1 MYRLLIVDD
10 EEMITDGLYE
20 TLSGCGLDLDLCKA
34 YSGREALDWLNRT
47 RVDIVLSDIRM
58 PGIDG
63 LQLMSAIKRHWPH
76 CRLIFLTGYSDFDA
90 VYRAIQTP
98 GVQYLLKSEGYPKVI
113 AAVKQA
119 VAELNDSLRVKDLI
133 QRAQD
138 KLNTLEVLAR
148 GEYFRHLLHGANPA
162 PNLAADFSKLNI
174 SLDAGRPV
182 YLAQGSLSRA
192 SSAESSYA
200 NRHESAMAVTLLAER
215 LLEGQVL
222 SLGMIDR
229 FGDVVWLIQRS
240 ADRADSSED
249 EADEKDEGDKGDKG
263 DDASFL
269 SYLVGQFELIQQ
281 ACLSSMDLS
290 VAVTLGDRPSE
301 WAKLSSTYDKMR
313 RQGQTRTGDGAQ
325 MVRTLSLEASCCA
338 RERSPRDK
346 SDALSAHLDAG
357 RRDEFLQLFD
367 ELTDSE
373 QDNGSPYL
381 QELYYTISLVL
392 LSYINR
398 LELENQV
405 AGFPA
410 LMRPDEFASWKE
422 AFAFLRA
429 TSGELFELRSSG
441 ESNRA
446 AEAIFKVRAYVEE
459 HLDEDLSLVR
469 LAGYIHFNPSY
480 LSRLFK
486 QACGVNLSEYIEA
499 ARIERAKALLRGDDL
514 KVLEVGV
521 RVGYE
526 ASQSFTR
533 FFKKSDRRHAAGIS
547 GSSQNVTKGVQA

>member
-20 TLSGCGLDLDLCKA
+20 TLSRCGLDLDLCKA
-34 YSGREALDWLNRT
+34 YSGREALDWLHRT

-63 LQLMSAIKRHWPH
+63 MQLMSAIKRHWPH

-90 VYRAIQTP
+90 VYQAIQTP

-113 AAVKQA
+113 QA
-119 VAELNDSLRVKDLI
+119 VGQAIAELNDSLRVNDLV
-133 QRAQD
+133 QRAQE

-148 GEYFRHLLHGANPA
+148 GEYFRHLLHGANEA
-162 PNLAADFSKLNI
+162 ANLAADFGKLNI
-174 SLDAGRPV
+174 PLDADRPV
-182 YLAQGSLSRA
+182 YVAQGDL
-192 SSAESSYA
+192 SSAAAAASSYA

-215 LLEGQVL
+215 LLDGHVL

-229 FGDVVWLIQRS
+229 FGDVVWLIQPS
-240 ADRADSSED
+240 ADRTEAGADESD
-249 EADEKDEGDKGDKG
+249 EA
-263 DDASFL
+263 SFS

-281 ACLSSMDLS
+281 ACLRSLDLS
-290 VAVTLGDRPSE
+290 VAVTLADRPSE
-301 WAKLSSTYDKMR
+301 WTKLSAAYDKMR
-313 RQGQTRTGDGAQ
+313 SQRQTRAGDGAQ
-325 MVRTLSLEASCCA
+325 MVRTLSLETSCCVK
-338 RERSPRDK
+338 ERSPRDK
-346 SDALSAHLDAG
+346 SDALSAHLEAG
-357 RRDEFLQLFD
+357 RREEFLQLFD
-367 ELTDSE
+367 ELTESE
-373 QDNGSPYL
+373 PDNGSPYL
-381 QELYYTISLVL
+381 LELYYTISLIL

-398 LELENQV
+398 WELENQV
-405 AGFPA
+405 ERFPA
-410 LMRPDEFASWKE
+410 LMRRDEFASWKD

-429 TSGELFELRSSG
+429 TAGALFELRSTG

-446 AEAIFKVRAYVEE
+446 AEAIHKVRAYIEE

-499 ARIERAKALLRGDDL
+499 ARIERAKTLLRGDDL

-533 FFKKSDRRHAAGIS
+533 FFKKATGVTPQEYRDVARR
-547 GSSQNVTKGVQA
+547 

>member
-34 YSGREALDWLNRT
+34 YSGREALNWLHRT

-63 LQLMSAIKRHWPH
+63 MQLMAAIKRHWPH

-113 AAVKQA
+113 QAVEQA
-119 VAELNDSLRVKDLI
+119 VAELGDSLRVNDLV
-133 QRAQD
+133 QRAQE

-162 PNLAADFSKLNI
+162 PNLAADFGKLNI
-174 SLDAGRPV
+174 PLDAGRPV
-182 YLAQGSLSRA
+182 YVAQGDLSRA
-192 SSAESSYA
+192 SSAVSSYA
-200 NRHESAMAVTLLAER
+200 SRHESAMAVTLLAER
-215 LLEGQVL
+215 LLDGQVL

-229 FGDVVWLIQRS
+229 FGDVIWLIQRP
-240 ADRADSSED
+240 ADRSDADAEED
-249 EADEKDEGDKGDKG
+249 EA
-263 DDASFL
+263 SVL

-281 ACLSSMDLS
+281 ACLSSLELS

-301 WAKLSSTYDKMR
+301 WTKLSATYDKLR

-325 MVRTLSLEASCCA
+325 MVRTLSLEAACCA

-346 SDALSAHLDAG
+346 SDALSAHLEAG
-357 RRDEFLQLFD
+357 RRDEFFQVFD
-367 ELTDSE
+367 ELTASE
-373 QDNGSPYL
+373 QDNASPYL

-398 LELENQV
+398 WEQENQV
-405 AGFPA
+405 AGFSA
-410 LMRPDEFASWKE
+410 LMRPDEFASWND

-429 TSGELFELRSSG
+429 TSSTLFELRSSG

-446 AEAIFKVRAYVEE
+446 AEAIVKVRAYIEE

-486 QACGVNLSEYIEA
+486 QESGVNLSEYIEA
-499 ARIERAKALLRGDDL
+499 ARIERAKELLRSDDL

-533 FFKKSDRRHAAGIS
+533 FFKKALG
-547 GSSQNVTKGVQA
+547 VTPQEYREASRK

>member
-20 TLSGCGLDLDLCKA
+20 TLSRCNLDLDLCKA
-34 YSGREALDWLNRT
+34 YSGREALDWLHRT

-63 LQLMSAIKRHWPH
+63 MQLLSVIKRHWPH
-76 CRLIFLTGYSDFDA
+76 CRVIFLTGYSDFDA

-113 AAVKQA
+113 QAVDQA
-119 VAELNDSLRVKDLI
+119 VAELNDSLRVNDLI
-133 QRAQD
+133 QRAQE

-162 PNLAADFSKLNI
+162 ANLAADFRKLSI
-174 SLDAGRPV
+174 PLDAERPV
-182 YLAQGSLSRA
+182 YVAQGDLSRA
-192 SSAESSYA
+192 SSAVSSYA
-200 NRHESAMAVTLLAER
+200 SRHESAMAVTLLAER
-215 LLEGQVL
+215 LLNGQVL

-229 FGDVVWLIQRS
+229 FGDVVWLIQPS
-240 ADRADSSED
+240 ADRADASEEEED
-249 EADEKDEGDKGDKG
+249 RM
-263 DDASFL
+263 SFL

-281 ACLSSMDLS
+281 ACMSSLELS
-290 VAVTLGDRPSE
+290 VAVTLGDRPSK
-301 WAKLSSTYDKMR
+301 WGKLSATYDKMR
-313 RQGQTRTGDGAQ
+313 RQGQTRTGDGGQ
-325 MVRTLSLEASCCA
+325 MVRMLSLDVSCCA

-357 RRDEFLQLFD
+357 RREEFLQLFD
-367 ELTDSE
+367 ELTASE

-381 QELYYTISLVL
+381 LELYYTISLVL

-405 AGFPA
+405 TGFPA
-410 LMRPDEFASWKE
+410 LMRPDEFACWKD

-429 TSGELFELRSSG
+429 MSGELFELRSSG

-446 AEAIFKVRAYVEE
+446 AEAILKVRAYIEE

-486 QACGVNLSEYIEA
+486 QSCGMNLSEYIEA
-499 ARIERAKALLRGDDL
+499 ARVERAKALLKNDDL

-533 FFKKSDRRHAAGIS
+533 FFKKATG
-547 GSSQNVTKGVQA
+547 VTPQEYREASRT

>member
-34 YSGREALDWLNRT
+34 YSGREALNWLHRT

-63 LQLMSAIKRHWPH
+63 MQLMAAIKRHWPH

-113 AAVKQA
+113 QAVEQA
-119 VAELNDSLRVKDLI
+119 VAELSDSLRVNDLV
-133 QRAQD
+133 QRAQE

-162 PNLAADFSKLNI
+162 SNLAADFGKLNI
-174 SLDAGRPV
+174 PLDAGRPV
-182 YLAQGSLSRA
+182 YVAQGDLSRA
-192 SSAESSYA
+192 SSAVSSYA
-200 NRHESAMAVTLLAER
+200 SRHESAMAVTLLAER
-215 LLEGQVL
+215 LLDGQVR

-229 FGDVVWLIQRS
+229 FGDVVWLIQRP
-240 ADRADSSED
+240 ADGPDADAEED
-249 EADEKDEGDKGDKG
+249 EA
-263 DDASFL
+263 SVL

-281 ACLSSMDLS
+281 ACLSSLALS
-290 VAVTLGDRPSE
+290 VAVTLGDRPAE
-301 WAKLSSTYDKMR
+301 WAKLSSTYDKLR
-313 RQGQTRTGDGAQ
+313 RQGQTRTGDGSQ
-325 MVRTLSLEASCCA
+325 MVRTLSLDAACCV

-357 RRDEFLQLFD
+357 RRDEFFQVFD
-367 ELTDSE
+367 ELTASE
-373 QDNGSPYL
+373 QGNASSYL

-398 LELENQV
+398 SELENQV

-410 LMRPDEFASWKE
+410 LMRPDEFASWSD

-429 TSGELFELRSSG
+429 TSTTLFELRSSG
-441 ESNRA
+441 ERNRA
-446 AEAIFKVRAYVEE
+446 AEAIGKVRAYIEE

-486 QACGVNLSEYIEA
+486 QECGVNLSEYIEA

-533 FFKKSDRRHAAGIS
+533 FFKKALGVTPQEYREAAR
-547 GSSQNVTKGVQA
+547 K

>member
-113 AAVKQA
+113 AAVEQA
-119 VAELNDSLRVKDLI
+119 VAELNDSLREKDLV
-133 QRAQD
+133 QRAQE

-162 PNLAADFSKLNI
+162 PNLAADFSKLDI
-174 SLDAGRPV
+174 PLDAGRPV
-182 YLAQGSLSRA
+182 YMAQGSLSRVSSSE
-192 SSAESSYA
+192 SSAATSYA

-215 LLEGQVL
+215 LLDGQVL

-229 FGDVVWLIQRS
+229 FGDVIWLIQRR
-240 ADRADSSED
+240 ADRS
-249 EADEKDEGDKGDKG
+249 EADADADAEEG
-263 DDASFL
+263 DDAAVL

-281 ACLSSMDLS
+281 ACLSSLELS
-290 VAVTLGDRPSE
+290 IAVSLGDRPSE
-301 WAKLSSTYDKMR
+301 WTKLSSAYDKMR
-313 RQGQTRTGDGAQ
+313 RQLQTRTGDGAQ

-357 RRDEFLQLFD
+357 RRDEYLQLFD

-373 QDNGSPYL
+373 QDNGAPYWL
-381 QELYYTISLVL
+381 ELYYTISLGL

-398 LELENQV
+398 LALENQI
-405 AGFPA
+405 ASFPA
-410 LMRPDEFASWKE
+410 LMRPDEFASWKD

-441 ESNRA
+441 ENKRA
-446 AEAIFKVRAYVEE
+446 AEAILKVRAYIEE

-533 FFKKSDRRHAAGIS
+533 FFKKATG
-547 GSSQNVTKGVQA
+547 VTPQEYRDAVRT

>member
-113 AAVKQA
+113 AAVEQA
-119 VAELNDSLRVKDLI
+119 VAELNDSLREKDLV
-133 QRAQD
+133 QRAQE

-174 SLDAGRPV
+174 PLDAGRPV
-182 YLAQGSLSRA
+182 YMAQGSLSRA
-192 SSAESSYA
+192 SSSESSATSYA

-215 LLEGQVL
+215 LLDGQVL

-229 FGDVVWLIQRS
+229 FGDVIWLIQRP
-240 ADRADSSED
+240 ADRSDAD
-249 EADEKDEGDKGDKG
+249 AHAHGDQG
-263 DDASFL
+263 DDAAVL

-281 ACLSSMDLS
+281 ACLSSLELS
-290 VAVTLGDRPSE
+290 IAVSLGDRPSE
-301 WAKLSSTYDKMR
+301 WAKLSSAYDKMR
-313 RQGQTRTGDGAQ
+313 RQLQTRTGDGAQ
-325 MVRTLSLEASCCA
+325 MVRTLGLDASCCA
-338 RERSPRDK
+338 KERSPRDK

-373 QDNGSPYL
+373 QDNGAPYL
-381 QELYYTISLVL
+381 LELYYTISLVL

-398 LELENQV
+398 LELENQI
-405 AGFPA
+405 ASFPA
-410 LMRPDEFASWKE
+410 LMRPDEFASWKD

-446 AEAIFKVRAYVEE
+446 AEAILKVRAYIEE

-533 FFKKSDRRHAAGIS
+533 FFKKATG
-547 GSSQNVTKGVQA
+547 VTPQEYRDAVRT